1 MRKISFQKFIIIY
14 DTYVQINFFLSK
26 NFKLSMNK
34 LKLSIRILFYI
45 VGIIAEFVFKCLL
58 RAKHL
63 GLQIERS
70 SFLWVVGIKQLLK
83 FL

>member
-1 MRKISFQKFIIIY
+1 
-14 DTYVQINFFLSK
+14 
-26 NFKLSMNK
+26 MNK